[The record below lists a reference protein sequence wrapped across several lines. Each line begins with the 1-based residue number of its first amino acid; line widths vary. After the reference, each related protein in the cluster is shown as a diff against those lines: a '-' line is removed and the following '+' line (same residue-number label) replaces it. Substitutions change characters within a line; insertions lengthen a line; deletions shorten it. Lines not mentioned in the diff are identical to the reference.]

1 MKIRNNVLVMV
12 ADNDIV
18 DGKFVVP
25 EGVTG
30 IGNDAFCG
38 CKSLT
43 EIHIPDRVT
52 SIGDYAFYGC
62 ESLTEIHIPE
72 GVTSIGD
79 WVFCGCE
86 SLKEIHIPD
95 RVTSIGD
102 YAFYGCESL
111 TEIHIPEG
119 VTSIGNDAFSGCK
132 SLKEIHI
139 PDRVTSIGNYA
150 FYRCKSLTE
159 IHIPEGVTSIGD
171 WVFCGC
177 KSLKEIHIPEGV
189 TSIGNDA
196 FAWCGSLTEITYQG
210 EHSVRCIDGYCMEI
224 YKSRKLQDI
233 TILDGSYF
241 PFGERAFVA
250 KRGDFNAHGSTVKEA
265 VSDLLFKE
273 QQAMDVS
280 EHVKRVK
287 EQGYVTPND
296 YRLLTG
302 ACRQG
307 TEQFLQANGFTWEDR
322 LPIGEV
328 CKLVKDQ
335 FGGSRFIELMA

>member
-1 MKIRNNVLVMV
+1 MEIRNNVLVMV

-25 EGVTG
+25 KGVTSIGVGAFAWCKNLKEIRIPDSVTSIGHSAFYGCESLKEIHIPEGVTS

-43 EIHIPDRVT
+43 EIHIPD
-52 SIGDYAFYGC
+52 S
-62 ESLTEIHIPE
+62 
-72 GVTSIGD
+72 
-79 WVFCGCE
+79 
-86 SLKEIHIPD
+86 
-95 RVTSIGD
+95 
-102 YAFYGCESL
+102 
-111 TEIHIPEG
+111 
-119 VTSIGNDAFSGCK
+119 
-132 SLKEIHI
+132 
-139 PDRVTSIGNYA
+139 VTSIGNYA
-150 FYRCKSLTE
+150 FY
-159 IHIPEGVTSIGD
+159 
-171 WVFCGC
+171 GC
-177 KSLKEIHIPEGV
+177 ESLKEIHIPEGV
-189 TSIGNDA
+189 TGIGNDA
-196 FAWCGSLTEITYQG
+196 FFRCKSLTEITYQG
-210 EHSVRCIDGYCMEI
+210 EHSVRCIDGYCMEV

-233 TILDGSYF
+233 TILDCSYF

-250 KRGDFNAHGSTVKEA
+250 KRGDFNAHGNTVKEA

-273 QQAMDVS
+273 QQAIDVS

-307 TEQFLQANGFTWEDR
+307 TEQFLQANGFTWKAR

-335 FGGSRFIELMA
+335 FGGSRFIELMG